1 MKRHEKQ
8 ATVIVGTW
16 WLRNML
22 VLATAFHYGY
32 AARRDERNGFVYTAA
47 MEWRHAAELFPPD
60 TLVAGYCWTQWER
73 IMSLPRRL
81 AHGHYT
87 SSSVVAVALSPI
99 PASNDV
105 CGDFGGS
112 GFLTNRYKP
121 LAHETGAAF

>member
-81 AHGHYT
+81 AQGHYT

-105 CGDFGGS
+105 YGDFGGS
-112 GFLTNRYKP
+112 GFLTNPYEP
-121 LAHETGAAF
+121 LAHETGASF